1 MNNHELTQ
9 FQLGCERL
17 LIERLA
23 QAGSSIS
30 NRTLGFPRLPFSA
43 PFSRWS
49 VPGKRRTYISGSI
62 EGTDITFWIHEDWA
76 QFESSHGSFEF
87 LDYGAVQE
95 FVDAVLETMQKG
107 PRKRGWLWKL
117 LNVGPDCI
125 LFF

>member
-30 NRTLGFPRLPFSA
+30 NRTVGFPRLPFPA

-62 EGTDITFWIHEDWA
+62 EGADITFWIHEDWA
-76 QFESSHGSFEF
+76 EFKSSYGSPEF
-87 LDYGAVQE
+87 WIAEE
-95 FVDAVLETMQKG
+95 FVSAVLEIMQIEKVKG
-107 PRKRGWLWKL
+107 PRKRGWFMR
-117 LNVGPDCI
+117 
-125 LFF
+125 LFEDGCRL